1 MAKKTILVVEDEE
14 NIRELI
20 CLNLQKSG
28 FEVLE
33 AGTGE
38 RALEVFAERG
48 EGIDMVMLDIML
60 PGIDGLSVCRQIREK
75 NSAVGIIMLTAK
87 TQEMDKIS
95 GLMLGA
101 DDYVTKPFSVS
112 ELMARVD
119 AIYRRVSLQNSRPQ
133 EELEVG
139 PFTLNLKSRMLFKSG
154 PPVELTQVEY
164 QIMELFLKN
173 PDAVLGRMEILQK
186 IWGDNYYGDDKIID
200 VNIRR
205 LRMKIEEEPSHPR
218 HINTVWGVGYRF
230 KA

>member
-38 RALEVFAERG
+38 RALEIFAERG

-75 NSAVGIIMLTAK
+75 NSAGGIIMLTAK

-139 PFTLNLKSRMLFKSG
+139 PFTLNLKRRMLFKSG
-154 PPVELTQVEY
+154 EPVELTQVEY
-164 QIMELFLKN
+164 QIMELS
-173 PDAVLGRMEILQK
+173 RIHM
-186 IWGDNYYGDDKIID
+186 
-200 VNIRR
+200 
-205 LRMKIEEEPSHPR
+205 
-218 HINTVWGVGYRF
+218 
-230 KA
+230 

>member
-119 AIYRRVSLQNSRPQ
+119 AIYRRVSLQTAAPRRSWRWGPSPSTSRA
-133 EELEVG
+133 G
-139 PFTLNLKSRMLFKSG
+139 CSSRAGS
-154 PPVELTQVEY
+154 
-164 QIMELFLKN
+164 
-173 PDAVLGRMEILQK
+173 R
-186 IWGDNYYGDDKIID
+186 W
-200 VNIRR
+200 
-205 LRMKIEEEPSHPR
+205 S
-218 HINTVWGVGYRF
+218 
-230 KA
+230 

>member
-154 PPVELTQVEY
+154 QPVELTQVEY

-205 LRMKIEEEPSHPR
+205 LRMKIEAEPSRPR
-218 HINTVWGVGYRF
+218 HVVTVWGIGY
-230 KA
+230 KWEA

>member
-38 RALEVFAERG
+38 RALEIFAERG

-60 PGIDGLSVCRQIREK
+60 P
-75 NSAVGIIMLTAK
+75 AK

-95 GLMLGA
+95 G
-101 DDYVTKPFSVS
+101 
-112 ELMARVD
+112 
-119 AIYRRVSLQNSRPQ
+119 
-133 EELEVG
+133 LEVG

-154 PPVELTQVEY
+154 QPVELTQVEY

-173 PDAVLGRMEILQK
+173 PDTVLGRMEILQK

>member
-1 MAKKTILVVEDEE
+1 MNECILVVDDDPEIVRAIAILLEKE
-14 NIRELI
+14 GY
-20 CLNLQKSG
+20 Q
-28 FEVLE
+28 VLKAYNGME
-33 AGTGE
+33 
-38 RALEVFAERG
+38 ALEQAVNPALRLII
-48 EGIDMVMLDIML
+48 IDVMMPRL
-60 PGIDGLSVCRQIREK
+60 DGLSAVMKIREK
-75 NSAVGIIMLTAK
+75 RNLPIIVLSAK
-87 TQEMDKIS
+87 SEDSDKVL
-95 GLMLGA
+95 GLSMGA

-154 PPVELTQVEY
+154 QPVELTQVEY

-173 PDAVLGRMEILQK
+173 PDTVLGRMEILQK

-205 LRMKIEEEPSHPR
+205 LRMKIEDEPSHPT
-218 HINTVWGVGYRF
+218 HIMTVWGYGYRWEE
-230 KA
+230 

>member
-1 MAKKTILVVEDEE
+1 MAEKTILVVEDEE

-28 FEVLE
+28 FSVLE

-38 RALEVFAERG
+38 RALEIFAERG
-48 EGIDMVMLDIML
+48 ESIDMAMLDIML

-87 TQEMDKIS
+87 TQEMDKIG

-119 AIYRRVSLQNSRPQ
+119 AIYRRVSLQNSRAQ
-133 EELEVG
+133 EELAAG
-139 PFTLNLKSRMLFKSG
+139 PFTLNLKSRMLYKNG
-154 PPVELTQVEY
+154 APVELTQVEY

-173 PDAVLGRMEILQK
+173 PDTVLGRMEILQK

-205 LRMKIEEEPSHPR
+205 LRMKIEEEPSSPR